1 MLRHKYKIVLEL
13 DINCGGNDNLESLIR
28 DFKSNIL
35 NTVFGL
41 NINSDIRQLD
51 IEASEDAFK
60 TTLIA
65 TISIK
70 MSKRDYIRFLCG
82 IYQKYPDN
90 VLRIF

>member
-1 MLRHKYKIVLEL
+1 MLRHKYKIILKL
-13 DINCGGNDNLESLIR
+13 DINCGKNGNLESLIR

-41 NINSDIRQLD
+41 NINSDIRQLN

-70 MSKRDYIRFLCG
+70 MSKRDYIRFLCS

-90 VLRIF
+90 VLKIF

>member
-1 MLRHKYKIVLEL
+1 MLRHRYKIILEL
-13 DINCGGNDNLESLIR
+13 DINCSGNDNLESLIR

-41 NINSDIRQLD
+41 NINSDIRQLN

-70 MSKRDYIRFLCG
+70 MSKRDYIRFLCS

-90 VLRIF
+90 VLRVF

>member
-1 MLRHKYKIVLEL
+1 MLRHKYKIILEL

-41 NINSDIRQLD
+41 NINSDIRQLN

-70 MSKRDYIRFLCG
+70 MSKRDYIRVLCS
-82 IYQKYPDN
+82 IYQTYPDK
-90 VLRIF
+90 VLKIF